1 MKTAK
6 KATGEVK
13 ENKDKLG
20 VVWREVY
27 RKQKSL
33 LVVMVVLALASLLLL
48 ALSLTMLRPN
58 TNVVIIGYGDVYGEI
73 AGISG
78 GYRRSGWM
86 MMLAFPILA
95 LIYGLLHNLLVL
107 RIYRKYGRDTAMVF
121 AVVSIILVAAT
132 LLVLF
137 RLVGE
142 W

>member
-1 MKTAK
+1 MKAAK
-6 KATGEVK
+6 KTKEVK
-13 ENKDKLG
+13 ENKNKLS
-20 VVWREVY
+20 VVWREVC

-33 LVVMVVLALASLLLL
+33 LVAMAVLALASLLLL
-48 ALSLTMLRPN
+48 ILSFMMLRPN
-58 TNVVIIGYGDVYGEI
+58 TSVVIVGYGDVYGEI

-107 RIYRKYGRDTAMVF
+107 RIYRRYGRDTAMAF
-121 AVVSIILVAAT
+121 AVISIVLVAAT

>member
-1 MKTAK
+1 MKTTK
-6 KATGEVK
+6 KTDEVA
-13 ENKDKLG
+13 ENKDRLRA
-20 VVWREVY
+20 VWQEVY

-33 LVVMVVLALASLLLL
+33 LIAMIILTVASLLLFI
-48 ALSLTMLRPN
+48 LSLTVLRPSS
-58 TNVVIIGYGDVYGEI
+58 NVVIIGYGDVYGEI

-78 GYRRSGWM
+78 GYRRSGWI

-95 LIYGLLHNLLVL
+95 LIYGILHNLLVL
-107 RIYRKYGRDTAMVF
+107 RIYRKYGRDVAMIF
-121 AVVSIILVAAT
+121 AVMSIVLVMAT

>member
-6 KATGEVK
+6 KTEEVK
-13 ENKDKLG
+13 EKKDNLG
-20 VVWREVY
+20 LIWQEVH

-33 LVVMVVLALASLLLL
+33 MIAMIVLVVASLLLL
-48 ALSLTMLRPN
+48 ILSLTALRPN
-58 TNVVIIGYGDVYGEI
+58 SNVVIVGYGDVYGEI

-95 LIYGLLHNLLVL
+95 LIYGLFHNLLVL
-107 RIYRKYGRDTAMVF
+107 RVYRKYGRDTAMML
-121 AVVSIILVAAT
+121 AVISIILVAAT

>member
-6 KATGEVK
+6 KTEK
-13 ENKDKLG
+13 SSEEKDGLKAI
-20 VVWREVY
+20 WQEVY

-33 LVVMVVLALASLLLL
+33 LVAMIILAVASLILLI
-48 ALSLTMLRPN
+48 LSLAMLRPN
-58 TNVVIIGYGDVYGEI
+58 SSVVIVGYGDVYGEI

-78 GYRRSGWM
+78 GYRRSSWM

-95 LIYGLLHNLLVL
+95 LIYGVLHNLLVL
-107 RIYRKYGRDTAMVF
+107 RVFRKYGRDTAMVL
-121 AVVSIILVAAT
+121 AVMSIILVAAT

>member
-1 MKTAK
+1 MKTTK
-6 KATGEVK
+6 KTDEVA
-13 ENKDKLG
+13 ENKDRLRA
-20 VVWREVY
+20 VWQEVY

-33 LVVMVVLALASLLLL
+33 LIAMIILMVASLLLFI
-48 ALSLTMLRPN
+48 LSLTVLRPSS
-58 TNVVIIGYGDVYGEI
+58 NVVIIGYGDVYGEI

-78 GYRRSGWM
+78 GYRRSGWI

-95 LIYGLLHNLLVL
+95 LIYGILHNLLVL
-107 RIYRKYGRDTAMVF
+107 RIYRKYGRDVAMIF
-121 AVVSIILVAAT
+121 AVMSIVLVMAT

>member
-1 MKTAK
+1 MKTTK
-6 KATGEVK
+6 KTDDVT
-13 ENKDKLG
+13 ENKDRLRAA
-20 VVWREVY
+20 WQEVY

-33 LVVMVVLALASLLLL
+33 LIAMIILMVASLLLFI
-48 ALSLTMLRPN
+48 LSLTVLRPSS
-58 TNVVIIGYGDVYGEI
+58 NVVIIGYGDVYGEI

-86 MMLAFPILA
+86 TMLAFPILA
-95 LIYGLLHNLLVL
+95 LIYGILHNLLVL
-107 RIYRKYGRDTAMVF
+107 RIYRRYGRDVAMIF
-121 AVVSIILVAAT
+121 AVISIVLVMAT

>member
-6 KATGEVK
+6 KTEKTQEVNDGLKAT
-13 ENKDKLG
+13 
-20 VVWREVY
+20 WQEVY
-27 RKQKSL
+27 RKQRSL
-33 LVVMVVLALASLLLL
+33 LIAMIILVVASLILLI
-48 ALSLTMLRPN
+48 LSLTMLRPN
-58 TNVVIIGYGDVYGEI
+58 SNVVIVGYGDVYGEI

-95 LIYGLLHNLLVL
+95 LIYGALHNLLAL
-107 RIYRKYGRDTAMVF
+107 RVFRKYGRDTAMVL
-121 AVVSIILVAAT
+121 VVMSIILVAAT

>member
-1 MKTAK
+1 MKTTK
-6 KATGEVK
+6 KTDEVA
-13 ENKDKLG
+13 ENKDRLRA
-20 VVWREVY
+20 VWQEVY

-33 LVVMVVLALASLLLL
+33 LIAMIILMVASLLLFIL
-48 ALSLTMLRPN
+48 LLTVLRPSS
-58 TNVVIIGYGDVYGEI
+58 NVVIIGYGDVYGEI

-78 GYRRSGWM
+78 GYRRSGWI

-95 LIYGLLHNLLVL
+95 LVYGILHNLLVL
-107 RIYRKYGRDTAMVF
+107 RIYRKYGRDVAMIF
-121 AVVSIILVAAT
+121 AVMSIVLVMAT

>member
-6 KATGEVK
+6 KTKEPV
-13 ENKDKLG
+13 ENKDRLRA
-20 VVWREVY
+20 VWQEVY
-27 RKQKSL
+27 RKQRSL
-33 LVVMVVLALASLLLL
+33 LIAMIILAVASLLLL
-48 ALSLTMLRPN
+48 ILSLTALRPN
-58 TNVVIIGYGDVYGEI
+58 NNVVIVGYGDVYGEI

-95 LIYGLLHNLLVL
+95 LIYGVLHNLLVL
-107 RIYRKYGRDTAMVF
+107 RVFRKYGRDA
-121 AVVSIILVAAT
+121 AIILVVMSIILVAAT

>member
-6 KATGEVK
+6 KTE
-13 ENKDKLG
+13 ETKDNQNRLG
-20 VVWREVY
+20 VVWREVLH
-27 RKQKSL
+27 KQKSL
-33 LVVMVVLALASLLLL
+33 LITMIILATTSLVLL
-48 ALSLTMLRPN
+48 AISLTVLRPQN
-58 TNVVIIGYGDVYGEI
+58 NVVIVGYGDVYGEI

-78 GYRRSGWM
+78 GYRRSSWA

-95 LIYGLLHNLLVL
+95 LVYGLLHNLLVL
-107 RIYRKYGRDTAMVF
+107 RIFRKYGRDTAMVF
-121 AVVSIILVAAT
+121 AIMSIILVAAT

>member
-1 MKTAK
+1 MKTTK
-6 KATGEVK
+6 KTDEVA
-13 ENKDKLG
+13 ENKDRLRA
-20 VVWREVY
+20 VWQEVY

-33 LVVMVVLALASLLLL
+33 LIAMIILMVASLLLFI
-48 ALSLTMLRPN
+48 LSLTVLRPSS
-58 TNVVIIGYGDVYGEI
+58 NVVIIGYGDVYGEI

-95 LIYGLLHNLLVL
+95 LIYGILHNLLVL
-107 RIYRKYGRDTAMVF
+107 RIYRKYGRDVAMIF
-121 AVVSIILVAAT
+121 AVMSIVLVMAT